1 MPAEKKAAPK
11 ASAPMQNP
19 KWPGLRKDL
28 QRARKQLE
36 STKRQLAAIRKA
48 RAALEKAEMAAAQAV
63 DAAYALVKQIEETP
77 PGQYPTVTG

>member
-11 ASAPMQNP
+11 ASAPKQNP

-28 QRARKQLE
+28 QRARRQLE
-36 STKRQLAAIRKA
+36 MTKRQLVAIRSA
-48 RAALEKAEMAAAQAV
+48 RTALEKAERAALQAV
-63 DAAYALVKQIEETP
+63 DDAYAVVKQIEETP